1 MLYQEDAAQD
11 LWVKRWFV
19 IRRPYIYIYSDDK
32 ESDEQGVINVA
43 SVRIDYNE
51 ALEKMIQV
59 TEYAFS
65 TCTLLLIS
73 SFSEPMYLLFIPTT
87 MPIPYNQEHVR
98 V

>member
-1 MLYQEDAAQD
+1 
-11 LWVKRWFV
+11 V

-59 TEYAFS
+59 IPYSFFFDMYII
-65 TCTLLLIS
+65 LIYLY
-73 SFSEPMYLLFIPTT
+73 SEPMYLLFIPTT
-87 MPIPYNQEHVR
+87 MPIPYNLERVR